1 MDERRHAEALNAAL
15 DALRDGARLEDV
27 AARLPAELRPLL
39 DVGRGLGRS
48 AAGVLPSSPS
58 ATFTLSLEEQLLTDM
73 RLQGGAV
80 PARRWGTWRNS
91 ILLGLLLLVG
101 GVIALRSAGIGPFA
115 PALAGG
121 ESASANQ
128 AMGLLEVGWQE
139 IDGLRD
145 DLDGGQTDRLL
156 LTTRLE
162 RIVGAFM
169 DALDAA
175 QEEGDRRT
183 AARVLA
189 DSGSAAARLAT
200 LAHGKPDPIRD
211 EIIAA
216 RRLLVV
222 RLLDSRVGRLDPPPI
237 EDPGIIVSTAVPSP
251 TDVTVPPKEPVE
263 PTLTAVPTVAIE
275 TPTITA
281 PIPTPSPL
289 PTATD
294 VPLDPPISTSVPRRT
309 DRPPDP
315 TETSEPYVPP
325 TNTPDAWPTTGPTG
339 VPSKPTPEPT
349 DPAPPGAEP
358 TEVPA
363 EPTEVPIDPGS
374 SGSSRG
380 AGRS

>member
-27 AARLPAELRPLL
+27 AARLPAELLPLL

-48 AAGVLPSSPS
+48 AAGATPSSPS
-58 ATFTLSLEEQLLTDM
+58 ATFTLSLEEQLLTDL
-73 RLQGGAV
+73 RLQGGAI
-80 PARRWGTWRNS
+80 PARRWGTWRNG
-91 ILLGLLLLVG
+91 ILLGLLLLLG
-101 GVIALRSAGIGPFA
+101 GVMALRSAGIGPFA
-115 PALAGG
+115 PALQSG
-121 ESASANQ
+121 ESVTAEQ

-145 DLDGGQTDRLL
+145 DLDGDTADLL
-156 LTTRLE
+156 HLTTRLE

-175 QEEGDRRT
+175 EEEGDRRT

-189 DSGSAAARLAT
+189 DSGTAAATLAT

-211 EIIAA
+211 EIISA

-237 EDPGIIVSTAVPSP
+237 EGPGIIVSTPVPSP
-251 TDVTVPPKEPVE
+251 TDVTVPPREPVE

-275 TPTITA
+275 TPTITV
-281 PIPTPSPL
+281 PIPTPSPS

-294 VPLDPPISTSVPRRT
+294 TPPDPPSSTSEPRST
-309 DRPPDP
+309 DRPP
-315 TETSEPYVPP
+315 TATNTSEPYVPP
-325 TNTPDAWPTTGPTG
+325 TNTPDAWPTDDPL
-339 VPSKPTPEPT
+339 KPTPEPS
-349 DPAPPGAEP
+349 DPAPPGVEP
-358 TEVPA
+358 SVVPP
-363 EPTEVPIDPGS
+363 ESTEVPIDPGS

-380 AGRS
+380 AGRP